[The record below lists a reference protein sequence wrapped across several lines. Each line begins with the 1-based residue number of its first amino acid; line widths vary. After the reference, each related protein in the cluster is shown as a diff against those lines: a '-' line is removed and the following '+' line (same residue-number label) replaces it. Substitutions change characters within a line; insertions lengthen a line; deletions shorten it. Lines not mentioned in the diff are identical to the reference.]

1 MRAALVA
8 LLLLPAALAGAA
20 TARADYLDP
29 WGLPSGSATLRLATQ
44 DSIQSGGRVQAID
57 FATGTVDSLASYL
70 ALVLGGVADLL
81 FVELVPGEGTH
92 WLRAPE
98 DPLHQ
103 SDQPLLADLGAL
115 PLDAVTDMLD
125 GEGDPLALTSFA
137 AATAGH
143 AYALLQVQRGAEP
156 ETTAVKLAITALGDS
171 LVAFDWA
178 WQPNGGREFVPTSA
192 ARGSLGALKSR
203 Y

>member
-1 MRAALVA
+1 MRWGLAACLFGA
-8 LLLLPAALAGAA
+8 LLGAA

-44 DSIQSGGRVQAID
+44 DSIQAGGRVQAFD

-70 ALVLGGVADLL
+70 ELVLGGAADLL
-81 FVELVPGEGTH
+81 FVELVPGEGAH

-98 DPLHQ
+98 DPLYQ
-103 SDQPLLADLGAL
+103 SDQPLLADLGAQ
-115 PLDAVTDMLD
+115 PLAAVADLLD
-125 GEGDPLALTSFA
+125 PEGDPLLLTSFVE
-137 AATAGH
+137 ATAGH

-156 ETTAVKLAITALGDS
+156 ETTAVKLAITTLGDS
-171 LVAFDWA
+171 LISFDWV
-178 WQPNGGREFVPTSA
+178 WQPNGSREFIPTAA
-192 ARGSLGALKSR
+192 ARGNFGAIKAR

>member
-1 MRAALVA
+1 MRALAPALP
-8 LLLLPAALAGAA
+8 LLAALAVAA
-20 TARADYLDP
+20 SARADYVDP
-29 WGLPSGSATLRLATQ
+29 WGLPSGSASLRLATQ

-57 FATGTVDSLASYL
+57 FATGAVDSLASYL

-81 FVELVPGEGTH
+81 FVELVPGESAH

-98 DPLHQ
+98 DPVYQ
-103 SDQPLLADLGAL
+103 NDQPLLVDLGVL
-115 PLDAVTDMLD
+115 PLAAVADMLD
-125 GEGDPLALTSFA
+125 DAGDPLPLASFA
-137 AATAGH
+137 AAAAGH

-178 WQPNGGREFVPTSA
+178 WQPNGSREFIPTPA
-192 ARGSLGALKSR
+192 ATTSLGALKAR

>member
-1 MRAALVA
+1 MRTALVA
-8 LLLLPAALAGAA
+8 LLLLLAALFSAA
-20 TARADYLDP
+20 SARADYLDP

-44 DSIQSGGRVQAID
+44 DSIQSGGRVQAFD

-70 ALVLGGVADLL
+70 ALVLGGAADLL
-81 FVELVPGEGTH
+81 FAELVPSEGAH
-92 WLRAPE
+92 WLRPPE
-98 DPLHQ
+98 DPLYQ
-103 SDQPLLADLGAL
+103 NDQPLLADLGAL

-125 GEGDPLALTSFA
+125 AEGDPLALTSFA
-137 AATAGH
+137 QATAGH

-171 LVAFDWA
+171 LVTFDWA
-178 WQPNGGREFVPTSA
+178 WQPNGSREFVPTTAGHSSVGA
-192 ARGSLGALKSR
+192 IKAR